1 MTSAL
6 PAAAPTG
13 GGAAGPA
20 AGTTAAQ
27 RSVDS
32 RPAEGG
38 HLPST
43 ASGSSRLRALRDRLK
58 ELRDTLAGVERDI
71 KKKEIVKETLAE
83 KLKCLDKQLDRP
95 GLRAED
101 EREIKAQRR
110 MLYGEIGVAN
120 AALVGLYEDKRRTKD
135 GVAALEQE
143 IAAEEAARRKADNE
157 LPSVVQRLEATEV
170 PDARVQYSR
179 RFLANAGFELR
190 GSDDVVDAI
199 DACVLQNLAPT
210 GEKSNVLVVNGP
222 SGSGKTRVGF
232 EALCRSTGLS
242 GDLLRALEQKADCTV
257 LTIPLFIDFNNGFSY
272 LDGVDGD
279 NMDQNLGVRLAAR
292 ALSVGAQ
299 TVNDDNGGSVRGL
312 TTGAVLTAIAK
323 GALRRASEAAASPP
337 GVILLA
343 LHLDEYQF
351 YLQRLI
357 TERGYSEERARLC
370 FKDMLSAANNWVL
383 SAGHVVSVELVFFPV
398 VTGTPVAGLPLDLTS
413 KLSQSFIS
421 PGRLL
426 MKSSVELLADVLT
439 DGAER
444 SPLRPGV
451 VEALLASHQARNALG
466 DTDFLPRYVVD
477 LGKEALKVL
486 PAAGDGAALVSGID
500 WALAMGPLVMAT
512 LPLRRV
518 KNASTLALLALS
530 QVPVQLD
537 RTPFPRQRDVTN
549 AVLAGVVKL
558 EPVGDDFYVVRVPL
572 IQLRRWGL
580 ASILPAHL
588 LSQTLCTW
596 EQVELIV
603 GYCLTAA
610 LQPGLRSS
618 PLFVHNLFPGALG
631 CDELRPRELILEEP
645 CSLYVEETQFITRGR
660 PVAQKRMAVQARKE
674 FEMVYDDEV
683 MLTDGVF
690 LACRGNMAVDIRLS
704 LPMRRRGERRGMLH
718 VFVQTK
724 QTGTSRKV
732 SDGDVDAWYQSATRA
747 TANWATD
754 DDQVLYVYFS
764 NKKLTDDGVVALH
777 SKQFFKAR
785 PGLVVVTLDQLS
797 CVVPPFL
804 LTRFTTAAQVQ
815 RQSVQGVSER
825 PLSQTAAGRPPS
837 RTRA

>member
-1 MTSAL
+1 M
-6 PAAAPTG
+6 
-13 GGAAGPA
+13 
-20 AGTTAAQ
+20 Q
-27 RSVDS
+27 
-32 RPAEGG
+32 
-38 HLPST
+38 HLE
-43 ASGSSRLRALRDRLK
+43 A
-58 ELRDTLAGVERDI
+58 
-71 KKKEIVKETLAE
+71 
-83 KLKCLDKQLDRP
+83 
-95 GLRAED
+95 AED
-101 EREIKAQRR
+101 
-110 MLYGEIGVAN
+110 
-120 AALVGLYEDKRRTKD
+120 
-135 GVAALEQE
+135 
-143 IAAEEAARRKADNE
+143 
-157 LPSVVQRLEATEV
+157 
-170 PDARVQYSR
+170 PDARAQYSC

-257 LTIPLFIDFNNGFSY
+257 LTIPLFINLNNDFSY

-279 NMDQNLGVRLAAR
+279 NMDQNLGVRLAVR
-292 ALSVGAQ
+292 ALRVSAARVRR
-299 TVNDDNGGSVRGL
+299 DNGRSLDGL
-312 TTGAVLTAIAK
+312 ETAEVLTAIAM
-323 GALRRASEAAASPP
+323 GALRRASQAAASPP
-337 GVILLA
+337 GVLLLA

-357 TERGYSEERARLC
+357 MWRRYSEERARLC

-383 SAGHVVSVELVFFPV
+383 SAGHVVGVELVFFPV

-413 KLSQSFIS
+413 KLSQSLIS

-426 MKSSVELLADVLT
+426 MKSSAELLADDVLT

-466 DTDFLPRYVVD
+466 DTDFLPRHVVN

-486 PAAGDGAALVSGID
+486 KVLPPAADGAALLSGID

-518 KNASTLALLALS
+518 ENASTLAQLALS

-537 RTPFPRQRDVTN
+537 RTPFPFKRDVTN
-549 AVLAGVVKL
+549 AVVAGVVKL
-558 EPVGDDFYVVRVPL
+558 DPVGDDFYVVRVPL
-572 IQLRRWGL
+572 TQLRRWGL
-580 ASILPAHL
+580 ASILPAQL

-618 PLFVHNLFPGALG
+618 PLIVHNLFPGALG

-660 PVAQKRMAVQARKE
+660 PVVQKRMAVQARKE
-674 FEMVYDDEV
+674 FEMVYDEV

-690 LACRGNMAVDIRLS
+690 LACRGNMAVDIRSS
-704 LPMRRRGERRGMLH
+704 LPMRRRAERRGMLH

-724 QTGTSRKV
+724 QTGTSRRV

-785 PGLVVVTLDQLS
+785 PGLVVVTLDELS

>member
-1 MTSAL
+1 MPTPIAAVEGDAPSSPRKRRVTSTL
-6 PAAAPTG
+6 PAAASTG

-20 AGTTAAQ
+20 AGTTAAL
-27 RSVDS
+27 RLSDS
-32 RPAEGG
+32 QPAVED
-38 HLPST
+38 HVPSS
-43 ASGSSRLRALRDRLK
+43 ASGSSRLRVLRNR
-58 ELRDTLAGVERDI
+58 LAGVRD
-71 KKKEIVKETLAE
+71 ELAGVDRGIQEEKALRE
-83 KLKCLDKQLDRP
+83 KLGEKLDNIDEQLSSP
-95 GLRAED
+95 GLSAKDKDHLLAKWRSVD
-101 EREIKAQRR
+101 DNKR
-110 MLYGEIGVAN
+110 VSN
-120 AALVGLYEDKRRTKD
+120 AALAGLYDVQRRHQSRE
-135 GVAALEQE
+135 VALQQE
-143 IAAEEAARRKADNE
+143 IGAEEAARSKADTE

-170 PDARVQYSR
+170 SDARAQYSR

-190 GSDDVVDAI
+190 GSDGVVDAI

-242 GDLLRALEQKADCTV
+242 GDLLRALEQKAGCPV

-272 LDGVDGD
+272 LDGVDGG

-292 ALSVGAQ
+292 ALRVSAARVRR
-299 TVNDDNGGSVRGL
+299 DNGRSLDGL
-312 TTGAVLTAIAK
+312 ETAEVLTAIAK

-343 LHLDEYQF
+343 PHLDEYQF

-383 SAGHVVSVELVFFPV
+383 SAGHVVGVELVFFPV

-413 KLSQSFIS
+413 KLSQSLIS

-444 SPLRPGV
+444 SQLRPGA

-466 DTDFLPRYVVD
+466 DTDFLPRHVVD

-518 KNASTLALLALS
+518 ENASTLALLALS
-530 QVPVQLD
+530 QVPVQLN
-537 RTPFPRQRDVTN
+537 RTPFPFQRDVTN
-549 AVLAGVVKL
+549 AVVAGVVKL

-572 IQLRRWGL
+572 IQLGRWGL

-588 LSQTLCTW
+588 LSQTVCTW

-610 LQPGLRSS
+610 LRPGLRSS

-645 CSLYVEETQFITRGR
+645 CSLYVEETQFITPGR
-660 PVAQKRMAVQARKE
+660 RVPLKRMAVQARKE
-674 FEMVYDDEV
+674 FEMVHDEV
-683 MLTDGVF
+683 MLTNGVF
-690 LACRGNMAVDIRLS
+690 LACLGNMAVDIRFS
-704 LPMRRRGERRGMLH
+704 LPVRRRGERRGMLH
-718 VFVQTK
+718 EFVQTK

-732 SDGDVDAWYQSATRA
+732 SDGDVDAWYQSVTRA

-754 DDQVLYVYFS
+754 EDQVLYVYFT
-764 NKKLTDDGVVALH
+764 NKHLTDDGVVALH

-785 PGLVVVTLDQLS
+785 PGLVVVSFDQLS
-797 CVVPPFL
+797 CVLPPFL
-804 LTRFTTAAQVQ
+804 LTRFTTAAQEQ
-815 RQSVQGVSER
+815 R
-825 PLSQTAAGRPPS
+825 
-837 RTRA
+837 